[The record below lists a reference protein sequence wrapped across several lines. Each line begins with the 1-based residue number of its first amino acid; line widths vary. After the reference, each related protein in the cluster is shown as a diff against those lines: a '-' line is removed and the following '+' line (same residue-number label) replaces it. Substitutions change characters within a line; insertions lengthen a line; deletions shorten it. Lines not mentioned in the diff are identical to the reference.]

1 MEREVIIAAAKEL
14 NEVLGLS
21 PAMNLKAPKKEL
33 IKQFKSNL
41 AEILPEDVFSKE
53 TTKVINHFL
62 KKMEKTEVEEE
73 EDTCTEEE
81 VTPMKKEKDS
91 SKKNPTI
98 SSEMKE
104 IRISQEDAE
113 VDAVDKE
120 VVDFE
125 ESFDKALE
133 EEMKGPKKQTLK
145 QKRDIEKSAQ
155 AKVTKSLVIEKR
167 AFVAELIAEG
177 AYTKAEI
184 MEKAIAKY
192 PDWKPVSLSTMIT
205 DGSNPRYNV
214 FDALV
219 VKDKDTKI
227 LSFTKEG

>member
-73 EDTCTEEE
+73 EEE
-81 VTPMKKEKDS
+81 VTSMKKEKDS

-167 AFVAELIAEG
+167 TFVAELIAEG

-205 DGSNPRYNV
+205 DGSNPRYNG

>member
-73 EDTCTEEE
+73 EEE

-177 AYTKAEI
+177 AFTKAEI